1 MEKEF
6 TIIIEKDE
14 DRFYVASV
22 VELPGCHTQGKTLD
36 ELMKRIR
43 EAIELYLEVEKDFPK
58 LNFVGIQR
66 ISVEVSK

>member
-1 MEKEF
+1 
-6 TIIIEKDE
+6 
-14 DRFYVASV
+14 V
-22 VELPGCHTQGKTLD
+22 
-36 ELMKRIR
+36 KRVR